1 MLRSPW
7 VLNNDKTCLNRFINI
22 ENIKKWL
29 PSYISIFQR
38 KISSVPRIFMKN
50 YLAGKFPTGPT
61 EYYLIESKSV
71 ISDVGFIAGCK
82 DTKGNVFGIM
92 EVSEK

>member
-1 MLRSPW
+1 
-7 VLNNDKTCLNRFINI
+7 
-22 ENIKKWL
+22 
-29 PSYISIFQR
+29 
-38 KISSVPRIFMKN
+38 MKN